1 MARALAAPGEG
12 ADHAVLVLCHRL
24 RWIHW
29 LDPKWAE
36 KYLIPLFDLTH
47 PKAEPAW
54 SGFAVDNVLPGPEIF
69 RYIKRPF
76 LAIFS
81 QQVGWAWEESVLR
94 RLSQFLVVGVLSNAK
109 GLSAISFSEARSALQ
124 SATDKTRLDA
134 LWQLDLLVQDNA
146 GWKKAGKPFL
156 ERAWPKEAKYQT
168 GATSKQL
175 AHIAISA
182 ADDFP
187 DAAKVILP
195 LLRPAEQ
202 LEMFIYYA
210 TGAENEKEAP
220 LARRFPK
227 QTIEVVGRL
236 VPLDPK
242 MLPYDLGALLS
253 MTADAQPSLRQD
265 LQWRRLNDLLI
276 GR

>member
-1 MARALAAPGEG
+1 
-12 ADHAVLVLCHRL
+12 
-24 RWIHW
+24 
-29 LDPKWAE
+29 
-36 KYLIPLFDLTH
+36 
-47 PKAEPAW
+47 
-54 SGFAVDNVLPGPEIF
+54 
-69 RYIKRPF
+69 
-76 LAIFS
+76 
-81 QQVGWAWEESVLR
+81 
-94 RLSQFLVVGVLSNAK
+94 
-109 GLSAISFSEARSALQ
+109 
-124 SATDKTRLDA
+124 
-134 LWQLDLLVQDNA
+134 
-146 GWKKAGKPFL
+146 
-156 ERAWPKEAKYQT
+156 
-168 GATSKQL
+168 
-175 AHIAISA
+175 
-182 ADDFP
+182 
-187 DAAKVILP
+187 VILP